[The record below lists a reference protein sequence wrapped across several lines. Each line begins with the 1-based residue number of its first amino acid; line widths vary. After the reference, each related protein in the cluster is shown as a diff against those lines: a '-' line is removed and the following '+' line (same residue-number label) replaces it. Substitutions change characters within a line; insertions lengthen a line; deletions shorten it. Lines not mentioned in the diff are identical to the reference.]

1 MGDYKF
7 NLQNYLKELEY
18 LVNIDSGSRNPR
30 GISKVADFF
39 IKKYLDIGY
48 SVKTHE
54 INEEIGPCLE
64 IENCSSERYDILLLG
79 HMDTV
84 FEIGTA
90 KERPFT
96 IIDNRA
102 YGPGVIDMK
111 SGLLSMYYALKEI
124 YEKELGK
131 NLSIKII
138 LNSDEEIGSRG
149 SLEIISRAAVKSNV
163 VFVLE
168 PARANG
174 ALVLQRKGL
183 GAYDI
188 KFHGIAAHAG
198 IEPQKG
204 ASAITEMGRWIVEL
218 NILNNY
224 KAGTTVNVGIA
235 SGGTARNVVAEEAKI
250 QVDLRF
256 KEIAEMNGIDE
267 AIEDLISNPIIKGV
281 KVDVNKLGMRPPM
294 NPMDTTM
301 KIWSIIKEIG
311 HELGVELDWVATG
324 GGSDAN
330 ITASLG
336 VPSIDGLGPI
346 GGGAHGQSEYLEI
359 DSIQPRLDVLKK
371 LILSPKLS
379 RLFET
384 VHNK

>member
-7 NLQNYLKELEY
+7 DLQNYLKELEY

-224 KAGTTVNVGIA
+224 KTGTTVNVGIA

-311 HELGVELDWVATG
+311 HELGIELDWVATG

-359 DSIQPRLDVLKK
+359 DSIQPRLEVLKK

>member
-7 NLQNYLKELEY
+7 DLQNYLKELEY

-149 SLEIISRAAVKSNV
+149 SLEIINRAAAKSNV

-256 KEIAEMNGIDE
+256 KEIAEMNGIDK

-311 HELGVELDWVATG
+311 HELGIELDWVATG

-359 DSIQPRLDVLKK
+359 DSIQPRLEVLKK

-379 RLFET
+379 RLF
-384 VHNK
+384 

>member
-7 NLQNYLKELEY
+7 DLQNYLKELEY

-149 SLEIISRAAVKSNV
+149 SLGIISRAAVKSNV

-198 IEPQKG
+198 VEPQKG

-256 KEIAEMNGIDE
+256 KEIAEMNGIDK

-311 HELGVELDWVATG
+311 HELGIELDWVATG

-359 DSIQPRLDVLKK
+359 DSIQPRLEVLKK

-379 RLFET
+379 RLF
-384 VHNK
+384 

>member
-256 KEIAEMNGIDE
+256 KEIAEMNGIDK

-311 HELGVELDWVATG
+311 HELGIELDWVATG

-336 VPSIDGLGPI
+336 VPSIDGLGPV

-359 DSIQPRLDVLKK
+359 DSIQPRLEVLKK

-379 RLFET
+379 RLF
-384 VHNK
+384 

>member
-1 MGDYKF
+1 MEDYKF
-7 NLQNYLKELEY
+7 DLQNYLKELEY

-96 IIDNRA
+96 IIGNRA

-149 SLEIISRAAVKSNV
+149 SLEIISRAAAKSNV

-256 KEIAEMNGIDE
+256 KEIAEMNGIDK

>member
-131 NLSIKII
+131 NLSIRII

-267 AIEDLISNPIIKGV
+267 AIEDLISNHIIKGV